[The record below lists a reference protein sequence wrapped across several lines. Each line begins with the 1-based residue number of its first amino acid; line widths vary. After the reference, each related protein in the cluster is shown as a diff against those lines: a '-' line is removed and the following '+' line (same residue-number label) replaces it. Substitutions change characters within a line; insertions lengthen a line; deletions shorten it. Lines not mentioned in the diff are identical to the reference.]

1 MNSTNVKALKDRAS
15 ETIDSHAGELEDISR
30 YLYDNPEVAYQERKA
45 VRRLTDY
52 LEAQGFEV
60 EREIG
65 GLETAF
71 RATARSEKPGPVI
84 AFLAEYD
91 ALPDIGHGCGHDL
104 IAPSAMGAALGLRA
118 VLPELGGTVV
128 VIGTPAEEFQDQ
140 MEGKVKLLQAGE
152 FAGVDVCMMMHPGT
166 NSSSYHSSL
175 AFVAVDVVFHGQTA
189 HASGDPW
196 NGRNALDGV
205 IMLFVELN
213 AMRQHV
219 RPDVRIQWHHYRRR
233 TRAQYHPRAGRGALH
248 AARSQA
254 RPGG

>member
-1 MNSTNVKALKDRAS
+1 
-15 ETIDSHAGELEDISR
+15 
-30 YLYDNPEVAYQERKA
+30 
-45 VRRLTDY
+45 
-52 LEAQGFEV
+52 
-60 EREIG
+60 
-65 GLETAF
+65 
-71 RATARSEKPGPVI
+71 
-84 AFLAEYD
+84 
-91 ALPDIGHGCGHDL
+91 
-104 IAPSAMGAALGLRA
+104 MGAALGLRA

-166 NSSSYHSSL
+166 NSSSYNSSL

-219 RPDVRIQWHHYRRR
+219 RPDVRIHGIITDGGRVPNIIPERAAARFMLRAPKRAQVEEILKRFEACAQGAALATHTEVDVTVIGVGCRR
-233 TRAQYHPRAGRGALH
+233 TSLSNPVESNPRQFRGARL
-248 AARSQA
+248 AARST
-254 RPGG
+254 R